1 MGNTYAIEVCNKT
14 TNDIIHVDIQGSVD
28 PAHKDT
34 SMASFSSI
42 RPHCSHKFE
51 VGNPTLRN
59 FFFGAPMFA
68 DAFWSLF
75 GLSTIQ
81 CSVVAVFQ
89 NSEKDDFVILLQRQ
103 NKIELQ
109 FTQQTHEV
117 KVIKM
122 ENGQDY
128 RITFR
133 HTEAQLTNQEAEQ
146 LHQNGITAMMEDRF
160 SIAQMKFDEALEI
173 ATEKSTKE
181 AIRSSKKELKELM
194 DQKAKRL
201 HTEGLQFLKIDR
213 YDEALTKFKKSSK
226 LAQEPDTIDTITKSR
241 DETQKLKISEKKSL
255 KFKEEAERLLA
266 LHQYDAALKEIF
278 KALNHAVRDKTRTF
292 LQLTIKTIEKTKT
305 NEQKCAEILKE
316 ATSLLKEYDYET
328 CLTKLEEA
336 LKLTKK
342 EDTICDI
349 KNKISEAQEIKV
361 CEEMSQRIISDAQ
374 KFLREYQYEKA
385 LHTFETALNYAKKE
399 KTLTLINDNIAKAQ
413 EEQKKQEKS
422 EKLNEEGH

>member
-1 MGNTYAIEVCNKT
+1 MGNTYVVEVCNET
-14 TNDIIHVDIQGSVD
+14 TNDIIHVDIQGKVAPVD
-28 PAHKDT
+28 INTK
-34 SMASFSSI
+34 MASDHI
-42 RPHCSHKFE
+42 RPHCSQKFV
-51 VGNPTLRN
+51 VGNPASRI
-59 FFFGAPMFA
+59 FFFGPPMFA
-68 DAFWSLF
+68 DSFRSLF
-75 GLSTIQ
+75 GLGTIQ
-81 CSVVAVFQ
+81 CSVVTIFQ
-89 NSEKDDFVILLQRQ
+89 NYEKDDFLILLRRQ

-109 FTQQTHEV
+109 FTQKTHEV
-117 KVIKM
+117 EVIKV

-133 HTEAQLTNQEAEQ
+133 HTDAQITNQKVEQ
-146 LHQNGITAMMEDRF
+146 RHQKGITAMMDDDF
-160 SIAQMKFDEALEI
+160 SRAQKKFEKALQT
-173 ATEKSTKE
+173 ATEQSTKE
-181 AIRSSKKELKELM
+181 AIRSSKKELKKSM
-194 DQKAKRL
+194 DQKAKRM
-201 HTEGLQFLKIDR
+201 HMEGLQFLKIDR
-213 YDEALTKFKKSSK
+213 YDEALAKFEESLK
-226 LAQEPDTIDTITKSR
+226 LAKERDTTDIVTKSR
-241 DETQKLKISEKKSL
+241 DKTQKLKISEEKSL

-266 LHQYDAALKEIF
+266 LHKYDAALKKIF
-278 KALNHAVRDKTRTF
+278 KALDHAENDKTRTS

-399 KTLTLINDNIAKAQ
+399 KTLTLINDNIAKSQ